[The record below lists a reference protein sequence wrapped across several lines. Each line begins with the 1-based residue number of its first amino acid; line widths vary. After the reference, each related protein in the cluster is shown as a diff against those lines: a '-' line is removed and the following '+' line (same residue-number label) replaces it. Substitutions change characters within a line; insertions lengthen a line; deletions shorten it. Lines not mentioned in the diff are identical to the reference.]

1 MTPLK
6 ALAEPTGVDLL
17 KPQRVWGP
25 WQLVTL
31 ILLLVGLLPACRRT
45 DGDGPQRPVTLT
57 VSAASD
63 LTLAFQEI
71 GREFE
76 EETGIRVRFN
86 FGSSGQ
92 LAQQIEQGAPVD
104 LFASANVTYIEE
116 LEERG
121 LILPDTKQVY
131 ARGRIIL
138 WTRADSPLQIEGI
151 EELARPQVERI
162 AIANPDHAPYGVAA
176 RQALQTAGLWEAI
189 QPKLVLGEN
198 VRQTLQYAETGNVDV
213 AIVALSLGVEG
224 EGRWVLIPEA
234 LHRPIDQAMAVVR
247 GTPHEEEARRFA
259 AFVSGPQGRPILRR
273 YGFTLPGE

>member
-1 MTPLK
+1 V
-6 ALAEPTGVDLL
+6 ALA
-17 KPQRVWGP
+17 
-25 WQLVTL
+25 
-31 ILLLVGLLPACRRT
+31 LLLVGLLPACRRT
-45 DGDGPQRPVTLT
+45 GSDGPQRPATLT

-63 LTLAFQEI
+63 LTFAFQEI
-71 GREFE
+71 GRRFE
-76 EETGIRVRFN
+76 EETGIPVRFN

-104 LFASANVTYIEE
+104 LFASANVAYIEE
-116 LEERG
+116 LERQG

-131 ARGRIIL
+131 AQGRIIL
-138 WTRADSPLQIEGI
+138 WTRTDSPLQITGI
-151 EELARPQVERI
+151 EDLARPEVERI

-176 RQALQTAGLWEAI
+176 RQALQAAGLWEVI

-213 AIVALSLGVEG
+213 AIVARSLGVEG
-224 EGRWVLIPEA
+224 EGRWVLIPEEM
-234 LHRPIDQAMAVVR
+234 HRPIDQAMAVVR